1 MTRTWLKPLNPPLV
15 EWRGLRVW
23 VVGGSTGIG
32 RACASAL
39 HACGAQVWLSARN
52 EAALD
57 DFVLN
62 HPGSRALPLSVDNL
76 DQMRMAA
83 QSVLEDGPLDMV
95 LYCAGRYIP
104 QRATSFDLQEMLAH
118 QQVNY
123 VGALHA
129 LDAVLPSMLA
139 AGRGHVSLVGSVAG
153 YAGLPNSLAYG
164 PTKAA
169 LINLAQTLYM
179 DLHPRNIGVSLVNPG
194 FVETPLTEQNRFH
207 MPALIGADEAAR
219 HMLRGWARGQFE
231 IHYPLRFTLVMKLL
245 SVLPFRLYQA
255 AVRRATGL

>member
-1 MTRTWLKPLNPPLV
+1 MTRAWLRPLNPPLV
-15 EWRGLRVW
+15 EWGGLRVW
-23 VVGGSTGIG
+23 VIGGSSGIG

-39 HACGAQVWLSARN
+39 HACGAQVLLSARN
-52 EAALD
+52 ETALN
-57 DFVLN
+57 DFVLR
-62 HPGSRALPLSVDNL
+62 HPGSLALPFGVENL
-76 DQMRMAA
+76 EQMRRAA
-83 QSVLEDGPLDMV
+83 ATALQDGPLDMV
-95 LYCAGRYIP
+95 LYCAGRYSP
-104 QRATSFDLQEMLAH
+104 QRATDFDLQEMLAH

-129 LDAVLPSMLA
+129 LDAVLPSLLA
-139 AGRGHVSLVGSVAG
+139 AGRGHISLVGSVAG
-153 YAGLPNSLAYG
+153 YGGLPNSLAYG

-179 DLHPRNIGVSLVNPG
+179 DLKPRNIGVSLVNPG

-231 IHYPLRFTLVMKLL
+231 IHYPLRFTLAMKLL

-255 AVRRATGL
+255 VVRRATGL